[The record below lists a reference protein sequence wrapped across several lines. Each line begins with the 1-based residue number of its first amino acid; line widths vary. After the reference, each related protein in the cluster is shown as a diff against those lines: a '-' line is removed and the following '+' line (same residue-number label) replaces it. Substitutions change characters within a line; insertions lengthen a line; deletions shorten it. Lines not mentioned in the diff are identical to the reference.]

1 MGVEP
6 LRIDGRIRAD
16 GPKSDSDANAGSPRV
31 GRRVRFGNGLKS
43 VSGTESDVMSESE
56 SESVS
61 D

>member
-1 MGVEP
+1 MK
-6 LRIDGRIRAD
+6 L
-16 GPKSDSDANAGSPRV
+16 DSDANAGSPRV

-43 VSGTESDVMSESE
+43 VSGTESDLMSESE